1 MKKKMK
7 FLEKKLF
14 EGQFFE
20 VYEHLIQE
28 HVKFKIEDL
37 VLLFPDAN
45 RYLLYTFIMYAISR
59 EETVEKHLAICDV
72 LLYLE
77 PCFLGDYDLIAWHL
91 RQSLK
96 ISPNDVKVLQWTID
110 TFSSHPDLVWFLP
123 GSYHLSVRSRTV
135 GTHPGMS
142 YG

>member
-110 TFSSHPDLVWFLP
+110 TFSSHPDSPFSESELLA
-123 GSYHLSVRSRTV
+123 YKKILSTIPIS
-135 GTHPGMS
+135 S
-142 YG
+142 D

>member
-59 EETVEKHLAICDV
+59 EETVENI
-72 LLYLE
+72 
-77 PCFLGDYDLIAWHL
+77 
-91 RQSLK
+91 
-96 ISPNDVKVLQWTID
+96 
-110 TFSSHPDLVWFLP
+110 
-123 GSYHLSVRSRTV
+123 
-135 GTHPGMS
+135 
-142 YG
+142 

>member
-110 TFSSHPDLVWFLP
+110 TKRLLALFQYQTIKLI
-123 GSYHLSVRSRTV
+123 
-135 GTHPGMS
+135 
-142 YG
+142 